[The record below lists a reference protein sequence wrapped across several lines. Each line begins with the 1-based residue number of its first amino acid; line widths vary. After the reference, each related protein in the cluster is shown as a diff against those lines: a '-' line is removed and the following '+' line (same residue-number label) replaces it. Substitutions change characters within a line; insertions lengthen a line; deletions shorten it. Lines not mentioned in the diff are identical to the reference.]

1 MMATFNLRKKKLEKM
16 LIKKVLSNNKIKEK
30 TAHLMLDFLKAL
42 KHNKYC
48 FAL

>member
-1 MMATFNLRKKKLEKM
+1 MMATFNLRKKNTWEN
-16 LIKKVLSNNKIKEK
+16 INKKVLSNNKIKEK